1 MTDRRAHLRVAADLA
16 DAEVAD
22 RGITVHEAA
31 EMIGCDDSTVR
42 KLIRAGRLRKNAA
55 GLGQRRPGV
64 RVRLLSVQEYIAAGA
79 GETSPTPPKRTAHT
93 PVTHT
98 AHREAVAN
106 LVKLGLL

>member
-1 MTDRRAHLRVAADLA
+1 MTGRRAHLRIAADPA
-16 DAEVAD
+16 DAEITD

-55 GLGQRRPGV
+55 GLGKRRPGV
-64 RVRLLSVQEYIAAGA
+64 RVRLISVQEYIAAGA
-79 GETSPTPPKRTAHT
+79 CETSATPPPRTARA